1 VRAGTALIPR
11 GEFAIVIAG
20 IGVAAGQT
28 EDLGSVTACYV
39 LVLAVAGP
47 IISRFAD
54 PIADAIL
61 RRRVVRTRPA

>member
-20 IGVAAGQT
+20 IGVTAGQT
-28 EDLGSVTACYV
+28 EDLSSVTACYV

-47 IISRFAD
+47 IIARYAD
-54 PIADAIL
+54 PIADVIL
-61 RRRVVRTRPA
+61 RRRTLRARPA